1 MRSLLR
7 GVNTIKKLYFFFL
20 PCIKMIGKITSFGG
34 KKSSFQKSKNMF
46 KINDTD
52 VNNKLFSK
60 EKSYGKII
68 HLNM

>member
-1 MRSLLR
+1 
-7 GVNTIKKLYFFFL
+7 
-20 PCIKMIGKITSFGG
+20 MIGKITSFGG